1 MKNLTL
7 IRHAEA
13 QPQQFFES
21 DRDRGLTQRGLYQ
34 IEVIAS
40 QLKEKKCLPDYL
52 LCSPAERTLQTAQ
65 LICKR
70 LKINPKLINLNPILY
85 SGDTEDIIK
94 LISSLNLSLHTFIIG
109 HNPTL
114 SCLAQ
119 KLCPMTQSI
128 ILPTAG
134 VISLYFDITNWDNL
148 LTKHGRLLF
157 FIEPGHE

>member
-13 QPQQFFES
+13 EPQQFFEKDK
-21 DRDRGLTQRGLYQ
+21 DRRLTQKGLYQ
-34 IEVIAS
+34 IDAIAN

-65 LICKR
+65 LICKN
-70 LKINPKLINLNPILY
+70 LEINSKLIVLNPILY
-85 SGDTEDIIK
+85 SGDDEDIIQ
-94 LISSLNLSLHTFIIG
+94 LVSPLNLFQHIFIIG

-114 SCLAQ
+114 SCLAH
-119 KLCPMTQSI
+119 KLCPMTKSI

-134 VISLYFDITNWDNL
+134 AISLHFDSANWDYL
-148 LTKHGRLLF
+148 LTKQGRFLF
-157 FIEPGHE
+157 FIEP